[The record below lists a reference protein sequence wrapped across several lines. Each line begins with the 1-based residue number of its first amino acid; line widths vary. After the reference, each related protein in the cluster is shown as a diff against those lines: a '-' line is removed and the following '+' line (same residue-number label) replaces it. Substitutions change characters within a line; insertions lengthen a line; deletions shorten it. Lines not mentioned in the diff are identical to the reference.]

1 MVITEY
7 FMTRGD
13 GVVLNK
19 TYSNAG
25 MLIHKVGTEEFYGE
39 AIDVEGAP
47 YVYEETDIPVEGEAE
62 FTDEE
67 FRNMVEEAVE

>member
-13 GVVLNK
+13 GVVLNR
-19 TYSNAG
+19 TYSDAG
-25 MLIHKVGTEEFYGE
+25 MLIHKVGTEEMYGE
-39 AIDVEGAP
+39 AIDVEGAL
-47 YVYEETDIPVEGEAE
+47 YVYEETDIPAEEEAE

>member
-1 MVITEY
+1 MIITEY

-25 MLIHKVGTEEFYGE
+25 MLIHKIGTEEFYGE
-39 AIDVEGAP
+39 AIDVEGTP
-47 YVYEETDIPVEGEAE
+47 FVYEETDIPMEGDSE